1 MRTLAQYAT
10 RGHREATLA
19 AVVTALIPLLFWFS
33 AAVIAL
39 VILRKGTSSGLK
51 VLFWALL
58 PGIMWLAGGDPS
70 ALLTLLGVA
79 TIAVVLRETINW
91 SLVLLAALLVGVVSN
106 LIIVTYLQPAL
117 ASIGQMIEQLAVQ
130 GDTGNLSNQFQ
141 VLQDNGLDNALI
153 GFFGATHL
161 TMLLASLA
169 LARWWQASLFNPGGW
184 QTEFHQFRLPFWFVG
199 LLVLLI
205 FVVGHLFDLSRWVPM
220 LTIPLLFAAM
230 SLVHGSIGKL
240 NLGWP
245 ILMLFYLTT
254 LFFGTIVVNM
264 LILAA
269 ATDSLLDF
277 RKRLPTRQ

>member
-1 MRTLAQYAT
+1 MRALAQYAT

-19 AVVTALIPLLFWFS
+19 AVVTALIPLLFWLS

-79 TIAVVLRETINW
+79 TIAVVLRETVNW
-91 SLVLLAALLVGVVSN
+91 SWTLLAGLLIGVVSN
-106 LIIVTYLQPAL
+106 LIMVIYLNPAL

-130 GDTGNLSNQFQ
+130 SDTSNLSNQLQILQANGFDN
-141 VLQDNGLDNALI
+141 VLM
-153 GFFGATHL
+153 GFFGATHM
-161 TMLLASLA
+161 TMLLASLV

-199 LLVLLI
+199 SLITLV
-205 FVVGHLFDLSRWVPM
+205 FVVSHLFDLSRWVPM

-245 ILMLFYLTT
+245 ILTLFYLTT
-254 LFFGTIVVNM
+254 LFFGVIFVNV

-269 ATDSLLDF
+269 ATDSLFDF
-277 RKRLPTRQ
+277 RKRLPTR

>member
-1 MRTLAQYAT
+1 MRALAQYAT

-19 AVVTALIPLLFWFS
+19 AVVTALIPLLFWLS

-79 TIAVVLRETINW
+79 TIAVVLRETVNW
-91 SLVLLAALLVGVVSN
+91 SWTLLAGLLIGVVSN
-106 LIIVTYLQPAL
+106 LIMVIYLNPAL

-130 GDTGNLSNQFQ
+130 SDTSNLSNQLQILQANGFDN
-141 VLQDNGLDNALI
+141 VLM
-153 GFFGATHL
+153 GFFGATHM
-161 TMLLASLA
+161 TMLLASLV

-199 LLVLLI
+199 SLITLV
-205 FVVGHLFDLSRWVPM
+205 FVVSHLFDLSRWVPM
-220 LTIPLLFAAM
+220 LTIPLLFAAI

-245 ILMLFYLTT
+245 ILTLFYLTT
-254 LFFGTIVVNM
+254 LFFGVIFVNV

-269 ATDSLLDF
+269 ATDSLFDF
-277 RKRLPTRQ
+277 RKR

>member
-1 MRTLAQYAT
+1 MRALAQYAT

-33 AAVIAL
+33 AAVVAL

-79 TIAVVLRETINW
+79 IIAVVLRETVNW
-91 SLVLLAALLVGVVSN
+91 SWVLLAALLVGVVSN
-106 LIIVTYLQPAL
+106 LIMVIYLQPAL

-130 GDTGNLSNQFQ
+130 SDTSNLSNQFQ
-141 VLQDNGLDNALI
+141 VLQANGLDNALM

-161 TMLLASLA
+161 TMLLASLV

-184 QTEFHQFRLPFWFVG
+184 QAEFHQFRLPFWFVG
-199 LLVLLI
+199 SLILLI
-205 FVVGHLFDLSRWVPM
+205 FVVSHLFDLSRWVPM

-230 SLVHGSIGKL
+230 SLVHGSMGKL

-245 ILMLFYLTT
+245 TLMFFYLTA
-254 LFFGTIVVNM
+254 LFFGAIVVNV

-269 ATDSLLDF
+269 AIDSLLDF
-277 RKRLPTRQ
+277 RKRLPKRQ

>member
-1 MRTLAQYAT
+1 MRALAQYAT

-19 AVVTALIPLLFWFS
+19 AVVTALIPLLFWLS

-79 TIAVVLRETINW
+79 TIAVVLRETVNW
-91 SLVLLAALLVGVVSN
+91 SWTLLAGLLIGVVSN
-106 LIIVTYLQPAL
+106 LIMVIYLNPAL

-130 GDTGNLSNQFQ
+130 SDTSNLSNQLQILQANGFDN
-141 VLQDNGLDNALI
+141 VLM
-153 GFFGATHL
+153 GFFGATHM
-161 TMLLASLA
+161 TMLLASLV

-199 LLVLLI
+199 SLITLV
-205 FVVGHLFDLSRWVPM
+205 FVVSHLFDLSRWVPM
-220 LTIPLLFAAM
+220 LTIPLLFAAI

-245 ILMLFYLTT
+245 ILTLFYLTT
-254 LFFGTIVVNM
+254 LFFGVIFVNV

-269 ATDSLLDF
+269 ATDSLFDF
-277 RKRLPTRQ
+277 RKRLPTR

>member
-1 MRTLAQYAT
+1 MRALAQYAT

-19 AVVTALIPLLFWFS
+19 AVVTALIPLLFWLS

-79 TIAVVLRETINW
+79 TIAVVLRETVNW
-91 SLVLLAALLVGVVSN
+91 SWTLLAGLLIGVVSN
-106 LIIVTYLQPAL
+106 LIMVIYLNPAL
-117 ASIGQMIEQLAVQ
+117 ASIGQMIEQLAIQ
-130 GDTGNLSNQFQ
+130 SDTSNLSNQLQILQANGFDN
-141 VLQDNGLDNALI
+141 VLM
-153 GFFGATHL
+153 GFFGATHM
-161 TMLLASLA
+161 TMLLASLV

-199 LLVLLI
+199 SLITLV
-205 FVVGHLFDLSRWVPM
+205 FVVSHLFDLSRWVPM
-220 LTIPLLFAAM
+220 LTIPLLFAAI

-245 ILMLFYLTT
+245 ILTLFYLTT
-254 LFFGTIVVNM
+254 LFFGVIFVNV

-269 ATDSLLDF
+269 ATDSLFDF
-277 RKRLPTRQ
+277 RKRLPTR

>member
-1 MRTLAQYAT
+1 MRALAQYAT

-19 AVVTALIPLLFWFS
+19 AVVTALIPLLFWLS

-79 TIAVVLRETINW
+79 TIAVVLRETVNW
-91 SLVLLAALLVGVVSN
+91 SWTLLAGLLIGVVSN
-106 LIIVTYLQPAL
+106 LIMVIYLNPAL

-130 GDTGNLSNQFQ
+130 SDTSNLSNQLQILQANGFDN
-141 VLQDNGLDNALI
+141 VLM
-153 GFFGATHL
+153 GFFGATHM
-161 TMLLASLA
+161 TMLLASLV

-199 LLVLLI
+199 SLITLI
-205 FVVGHLFDLSRWVPM
+205 FVVSHLFDLSRWVPM

-230 SLVHGSIGKL
+230 SLVHGSIEKL

-245 ILMLFYLTT
+245 ILTLFYLTT
-254 LFFGTIVVNM
+254 LFFGVIFVNM

-269 ATDSLLDF
+269 ATDSLFDF
-277 RKRLPTRQ
+277 RKRLPTR